1 MAWLIEAFKRLIRKF
16 QNAFLGLKAGILY
29 DRSILV
35 QMILAIISLIFF
47 YLLKISYVEWLFVI
61 TAIFVVVVSE
71 FLNSSI
77 EDVCD
82 LLVKKY
88 DLHVKEIKD
97 IAAAAVLLA
106 AIYAVVVAIFIIGRR
121 IL

>member
-1 MAWLIEAFKRLIRKF
+1 MKLLTEIVKKTIIKFHCAFEGLIQGIRYDWSIMLQMGLASIAIVF
-16 QNAFLGLKAGILY
+16 FLFLG
-29 DRSILV
+29 
-35 QMILAIISLIFF
+35 ISTI
-47 YLLKISYVEWLFVI
+47 EWLFVLS
-61 TAIFVVVVSE
+61 AIFTVLITE
-71 FLNSSI
+71 YLNSAV

-106 AIYAVVVAIFIIGRR
+106 AIYAVIVAVIIISGR
-121 IL
+121 L

>member
-35 QMILAIISLIFF
+35 QMVLAIISLIFF

-71 FLNSSI
+71 FLNSAI